1 MCCVCGRAGAAD
13 NMKSL
18 KAEVLYVDYGNRAQ
32 VSVEEMRPL
41 HEQFTST
48 PCLAVPCAL
57 EKVSEAPHYYTPA
70 VIIDMHVHV
79 RTCTCST
86 CHFFNRF
93 QILTLSVKSTTV
105 IWEMLLTRF

>member
-1 MCCVCGRAGAAD
+1 MHMRVLCVCGRAGAAD

-32 VSVEEMRPL
+32 VNVEQMRPL

-70 VIIDMHVHV
+70 VIIDILYVCT
-79 RTCTCST
+79 TCY
-86 CHFFNRF
+86 F
-93 QILTLSVKSTTV
+93 KSFSNSY
-105 IWEMLLTRF
+105 ISS